1 MKHKGCISEI
11 LVERDEYIVRLFRK
25 LKRTCQY
32 ASMYDICE
40 VMASR
45 PVPRHFLSEKMAYII
60 WSTWKQTHHL
70 PTGSHP
76 HKRRLY
82 ESLVST
88 CERMKDTGL
97 NNSEVIRRAL
107 DEPARCL
114 GISPYGIF
122 AILKKR
128 KQK

>member
-1 MKHKGCISEI
+1 
-11 LVERDEYIVRLFRK
+11 
-25 LKRTCQY
+25 
-32 ASMYDICE
+32 
-40 VMASR
+40 
-45 PVPRHFLSEKMAYII
+45 MAYII
-60 WSTWKQTHHL
+60 WSTWKQTHRL